1 MKRVA
6 DLFLRPLV
14 VAGGSEHSLA
24 AMHHALILA
33 AAANGKV
40 TALVVREALP
50 RSMGVYARGDTLRRF
65 TDDWRRTCG
74 RAAEESARQLRE
86 LGQDLDQDV
95 DVKIEKGDLL
105 ERLAEATSEATM
117 VAAGQQLRAG
127 GGEGIGQG
135 VELLLRKI
143 RRPILLAPG
152 SYVRPEKVVVAYG
165 GKELGPTALAMGA
178 LAARTLGLPLEI
190 FIAAG
195 AEVRGQIAHRARREL
210 GGSTPA
216 ATFTGHDGDPGTRI
230 LEHCSG
236 RDLLVMG
243 AYGHSRL
250 YRAVL
255 GSVTNQVIHQA
266 RWPILISG
274 RPASE

>member
-14 VAGGSEHSLA
+14 AAGGSEHSLA
-24 AMHHALILA
+24 AMHHALVLA
-33 AAANGKV
+33 AAAHGKV

-50 RSMGVYARGDTLRRF
+50 RSIGVYARGDTLRRF

-86 LGQDLDQDV
+86 LGQDLGQDV
-95 DVKIEKGDLL
+95 DVKVEEGDLL
-105 ERLAEATSEATM
+105 DRLSEATEEATM

-127 GGEGIGQG
+127 GGKGIGPG

-143 RRPILLAPG
+143 RRPILLAPAR
-152 SYVRPEKVVVAYG
+152 YVRPEKVVVAYG
-165 GKELGPTALAMGA
+165 GKELGATALAMGA
-178 LAARTLGLPLEI
+178 LAARTLGLPLEV
-190 FIAAG
+190 FTAAG
-195 AEVRGQIAHRARREL
+195 AEVRGQIADRARRQL
-210 GGSTPA
+210 GDSAPV
-216 ATFTGHDGDPGTRI
+216 ATFAGHEGDPGTRI
-230 LEHCSG
+230 LERCTR

-255 GSVTNQVIHQA
+255 GSVTNQVLHQA
-266 RWPILISG
+266 RWPVLISG